1 MTGSIDSLLI
11 ETIPHLRAFAR
22 ALTRDKDLADD
33 LVQETVVRA
42 LSAADQFRPG
52 TNFRA
57 WIFTILRNHHINT
70 LRGRR
75 MRFDALEDV
84 AETHQATP
92 PTQEAHLEVEDFQ
105 RAFMELPVEQR
116 EVLLLVG
123 ASGFSYEEASRIIG
137 CAVGTIKSRVSRAR
151 RVLYPK
157 VMGSES
163 APPTDDDRRSI
174 NQRPAASRSY
184 GGVALP

>member
-1 MTGSIDSLLI
+1 MAGSIDDLLI

-22 ALTRDKDLADD
+22 ALTRDRDLADD

-42 LSAADQFRPG
+42 LSAASQFRPG

-84 AETHQATP
+84 SESHHATP
-92 PTQEAHLEVEDFQ
+92 PTQEVHLEIEDFQ
-105 RAFMELPVEQR
+105 RAFMGLPVEQR

-123 ASGFSYEEASRIIG
+123 ASGFSYEEASRIVG

-157 VMGSES
+157 VMGEADETADSTGRPFSER
-163 APPTDDDRRSI
+163 T
-174 NQRPAASRSY
+174 AAIQANI
-184 GGVALP
+184 ALP

>member
-1 MTGSIDSLLI
+1 MAGSIDELLI

-22 ALTRDKDLADD
+22 ALTRDRDLADD

-42 LSAADQFRPG
+42 LSAANQFRTG

-84 AETHQATP
+84 SELHQATP
-92 PTQEAHLEVEDFQ
+92 PTQEAHLEIEDFQ
-105 RAFMELPVEQR
+105 RAFMGLPVEQR

-123 ASGFSYEEASRIIG
+123 ASGFSYEEASRIVG

-157 VMGSES
+157 VMGDADEATDSTDRPFSEH
-163 APPTDDDRRSI
+163 T
-174 NQRPAASRSY
+174 AAARADI
-184 GGVALP
+184 ALP